1 MIATEDDRD
10 GYAPGYRVGSYQLEM
25 RLGRGGMGT
34 VWLATRHDEAFQKNV
49 AIKLVKRG
57 MDSGEILRRFRTE
70 RQVLANLDHPNIA
83 RLIDGG
89 STPDG
94 LPYLVMEYVEG
105 VPLDRFC
112 EEQNC
117 SIEER
122 LRLFRSVCA
131 AVHYAH
137 QNLVV
142 HRDIKP
148 GNILVTRD
156 GVPKLL
162 DFGIA
167 KLLDPDI
174 SIRDKAQT
182 RPGMP
187 PMTLDYASPEQVRG
201 HDVDAR
207 TDLYLVGCVAYELLT
222 GEPPFLGAN
231 ALDLCHHQLLTPPP
245 PLTDR
250 LKERS
255 AVKARGGRMKRERE
269 LPVGAFAET
278 LHEAAM
284 DGGAGAD
291 LMAGGAVND
300 TYVVDDA
307 ADGRRGQ
314 GLLRVGRSC
323 CGTRRRRW
331 ALRAATTRCRAC
343 HPRRSHHSRG

>member
-1 MIATEDDRD
+1 MTPQRWAQIREILEGALERPTAERTGYVNAACYQDEELRGEVRSLLQSHEQSDEFLANPLVRLGQMIATEDDRD

-201 HDVDAR
+201 ETITTA
-207 TDLYLVGCVAYELLT
+207 TDIYSLGVLLFRLLT
-222 GEPPFLGAN
+222 GMLPF
-231 ALDLCHHQLLTPPP
+231 DWET
-245 PLTDR
+245 
-250 LKERS
+250 RS
-255 AVKARGGRMKRERE
+255 H
-269 LPVGAFAET
+269 T
-278 LHEAAM
+278 
-284 DGGAGAD
+284 
-291 LMAGGAVND
+291 
-300 TYVVDDA
+300 
-307 ADGRRGQ
+307 
-314 GLLRVGRSC
+314 
-323 CGTRRRRW
+323 
-331 ALRAATTRCRAC
+331 ALRNAICDADPPRPSSLPIANQIGRA
-343 HPRRSHHSRG
+343 HV

>member
-1 MIATEDDRD
+1 MCSSDLLERPTAERTGYVNAACYQDEELRGEVRSLLQSHEQSDEFLANPLVRLGQMIATEDDRD

-201 HDVDAR
+201 ETITTA
-207 TDLYLVGCVAYELLT
+207 TDIYSLGVLL
-222 GEPPFLGAN
+222 F
-231 ALDLCHHQLLTPPP
+231 
-245 PLTDR
+245 R
-250 LKERS
+250 
-255 AVKARGGRMKRERE
+255 
-269 LPVGAFAET
+269 
-278 LHEAAM
+278 
-284 DGGAGAD
+284 
-291 LMAGGAVND
+291 
-300 TYVVDDA
+300 
-307 ADGRRGQ
+307 
-314 GLLRVGRSC
+314 
-323 CGTRRRRW
+323 
-331 ALRAATTRCRAC
+331 
-343 HPRRSHHSRG
+343 